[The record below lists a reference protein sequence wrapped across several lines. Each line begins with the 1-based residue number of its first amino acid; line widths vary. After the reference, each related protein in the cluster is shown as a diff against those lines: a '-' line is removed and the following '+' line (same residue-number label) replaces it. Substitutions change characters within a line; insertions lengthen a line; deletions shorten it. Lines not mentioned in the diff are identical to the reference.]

1 MITFNKPHLTGNE
14 VKYIEDAVSRGKIS
28 GNGHYTKLCQDF
40 FQKKYNFKKC
50 LLTTSCTDALEMAA
64 ILADIEEG
72 DEVIMP
78 SYTFVS
84 TANAFILRG
93 AKIVFVDS
101 RPDHPGMDESKIETL
116 ITSRTKAIVPVHYA
130 GVACNMDLIM
140 DLASSY
146 NLLVIEDAA
155 QAVDSYYTGKDGV
168 KRALG
173 SIGHIAAFS
182 FHETKN
188 IISGEGGML
197 VLNDDRFI
205 ERAEI
210 IWEKGTNRSAFFRGE
225 VDKYGWV
232 DMGSSFLPS
241 ELIAAFLWA
250 QLEKL
255 EDIQNKRLEI
265 WNFYLSELQDWS
277 RSKDVHLPFIPEYA
291 TNNAHMFYMVCKNSK
306 QRKILLKTLK
316 DNDIL
321 AVFHYL
327 SLHKSKFYKD
337 KHDGRQ
343 IPLSD
348 NYSNHLV
355 RLPLYYELTTLELNK
370 IVKTIKSFGD

>member
-1 MITFNKPHLTGNE
+1 M
-14 VKYIEDAVSRGKIS
+14 
-28 GNGHYTKLCQDF
+28 
-40 FQKKYNFKKC
+40 
-50 LLTTSCTDALEMAA
+50 
-64 ILADIEEG
+64 
-72 DEVIMP
+72 
-78 SYTFVS
+78 
-84 TANAFILRG
+84 
-93 AKIVFVDS
+93 
-101 RPDHPGMDESKIETL
+101 
-116 ITSRTKAIVPVHYA
+116 
-130 GVACNMDLIM
+130 
-140 DLASSY
+140 
-146 NLLVIEDAA
+146 VIENAA

-210 IWEKGTNRSAFFRGE
+210 IWEKGHESFGIFQGE

-232 DMGSSFLPS
+232 DIGSSFLPS

-277 RSKDVHLPFIPEYA
+277 RSNDVSLPLIPEYA

-306 QRKILLKTLK
+306 QRKSLLKTLK

-327 SLHKSKFYKD
+327 SLHKSKFYKN

-370 IVKTIKSFGD
+370 IVNTIKSIGD